1 MANPIF
7 RKTAVERLASPE
19 RLDALMTVTTPRA
32 WLALLGIGLVLGGAV
47 IWGFVGRTDHTVTGV
62 GIMLRRG
69 GLAQVQAVGSGTIT
83 RILVTANDR
92 VEPDQILAHL
102 AQPELERNIAQS
114 EVRLKSLRAQGAESS
129 GLISGGRALELT
141 SVDEQTRLMAQT
153 QQSLRDQLAYLQTR
167 LTAQEE
173 AVRRGLINRDV
184 SQATQQEIART
195 RDAITALDAQRTQL
209 SSQFAAFRRQA
220 VQGLFTIDNQI
231 RAEQDHLDL
240 LRLQHERN
248 SVVRNVYGGGRVV
261 ELLAEEGDALQA
273 GAPLLSVDLP
283 DQPLD
288 CYVFVPLRG
297 GQIQPGMQVHVTP
310 AGLSWEEHGYMIGR
324 VRTVSR
330 VPLSPAAMNVYLR
343 NTTLVQQFTAQ
354 GASYLIY
361 VDMELDPATASGF
374 KWTSRSGPAQE
385 VSSGT
390 LLEATITT
398 QQQRPITFV
407 VPALRRWLGV

>member
-1 MANPIF
+1 MSNPIF
-7 RKTAVERLASPE
+7 RTTAVNRLASPE
-19 RLDALMTVTTPRA
+19 RLDALMTVTTPRT

-47 IWGFVGRTDHTVTGV
+47 VWGFVGRTDHTVTGL

-83 RILVTANDR
+83 SLLVAANDR
-92 VEPDQILAHL
+92 VEPGQVLARL
-102 AQPELERNIAQS
+102 AQPELERSIAQS
-114 EVRLKSLRAQGAESS
+114 EVRLKNLRAQGAESG

-153 QQSLRDQLAYLQTR
+153 QQSLRDQLTYLQAR
-167 LTAQEE
+167 LTAQDE

-195 RDAITALDAQRTQL
+195 RDAIATLDVQRTQL
-209 SSQFAAFRRQA
+209 TSQFATFRRQA
-220 VQGLFTIDNQI
+220 MQGLFTIDNQI

-297 GQIQPGMQVHVTP
+297 KQIQPGMQVHVTP
-310 AGLSWEEHGYMIGR
+310 AGLAWEEYGYMIGR

-343 NTTLVQQFTAQ
+343 NPTLVQQFTAQ
-354 GASYLIY
+354 GAAYLIY
-361 VDMELDPATASGF
+361 VDMDLDPSTVSGF
-374 KWTSRSGPAQE
+374 KWTSRAGPAIE

-407 VPALRRWLGV
+407 IPALRRWLGV